1 MKILGVIPARYDSSR
16 FPGKPLVDIAGKSMI
31 QRVYEQSKK
40 CKELLEVFVATDD
53 DKIFAHVKEFGGNV
67 KLTSDHNS
75 GTERCNELAQNLK
88 EKFNIV
94 INIQGDEP
102 CINPEQI
109 SQVVN
114 CFTDDHTNIATLA
127 KQIKTTENLLNEN
140 IVKVVFGANNFAQDF
155 NRLPIPE
162 PKSFDSE
169 KWFLNN
175 KFYKHIGIYAYRTE
189 ILQEICK
196 LKQSEREIKEKLE
209 QLRWLENGYKIKVGI
224 TEFESQSVDVPKD
237 IEKLNL

>member
-67 KLTSDHNS
+67 QLTSDHNS

-88 EKFNIV
+88 EKFNII

-114 CFTDDHTNIATLA
+114 CFTDDNTNIATLA
-127 KQIKTTENLLNEN
+127 KQITTTENLLNEN
-140 IVKVVFGANNFAQDF
+140 IVKVLFDSNNVAQDF
-155 NRLPIPE
+155 SRFPIPE
-162 PKSFDSE
+162 PKSFDSA

-175 KFYKHIGIYAYRTE
+175 KFYKHIGLYAYRTE
-189 ILQEICK
+189 VLQEICK
-196 LKQSEREIKEKLE
+196 LEQSEREVTEKLE